1 MVTAKKKRLDT
12 ISPFFRVGFQSDQE
26 NNKKNPIARAK
37 RAPKTEKNPPTRGP
51 HRARKN
57 HFHSNPRGLDRPRG
71 RVVSIFSPRR
81 ECDFPLTDGEKK
93 MRFLPTHFVLSVERK
108 NVTYREQR
116 HRLSS
121 ARLFARREGR
131 DRRARDRFHGALLLQ
146 ALGLGDRR
154 FRGQEHG
161 GLDDRSHFIRSG
173 AECAYLYA
181 DFRSSCP
188 PFQQHLENRRSFFPL
203 EFFFFWLFSNF

>member
-1 MVTAKKKRLDT
+1 
-12 ISPFFRVGFQSDQE
+12 
-26 NNKKNPIARAK
+26 
-37 RAPKTEKNPPTRGP
+37 
-51 HRARKN
+51 
-57 HFHSNPRGLDRPRG
+57 
-71 RVVSIFSPRR
+71 
-81 ECDFPLTDGEKK
+81 

-188 PFQQHLENRRSFFPL
+188 PFQQHLENRRSFSSRVFLFLAFFKFLGDRRFEIFFCLLFCRRFPSRFARRRSL
-203 EFFFFWLFSNF
+203 EEEFL

>member
-1 MVTAKKKRLDT
+1 
-12 ISPFFRVGFQSDQE
+12 
-26 NNKKNPIARAK
+26 
-37 RAPKTEKNPPTRGP
+37 
-51 HRARKN
+51 
-57 HFHSNPRGLDRPRG
+57 
-71 RVVSIFSPRR
+71 
-81 ECDFPLTDGEKK
+81 

-173 AECAYLYA
+173 AECAYLYMPT
-181 DFRSSCP
+181 FGRRP
-188 PFQQHLENRRSFFPL
+188 RPHLKIGEAN
-203 EFFFFWLFSNF
+203 

>member
-1 MVTAKKKRLDT
+1 
-12 ISPFFRVGFQSDQE
+12 
-26 NNKKNPIARAK
+26 
-37 RAPKTEKNPPTRGP
+37 
-51 HRARKN
+51 
-57 HFHSNPRGLDRPRG
+57 
-71 RVVSIFSPRR
+71 
-81 ECDFPLTDGEKK
+81 

-188 PFQQHLENRRSFFPL
+188 PFQKQHLENRRSFSSRVFL
-203 EFFFFWLFSNF
+203 FLAFFKFLKGDRRFEIFFFCLLFCPSRFPSSRCASRRRSLEEERFCDTLN

>member
-1 MVTAKKKRLDT
+1 
-12 ISPFFRVGFQSDQE
+12 
-26 NNKKNPIARAK
+26 
-37 RAPKTEKNPPTRGP
+37 
-51 HRARKN
+51 
-57 HFHSNPRGLDRPRG
+57 
-71 RVVSIFSPRR
+71 
-81 ECDFPLTDGEKK
+81 

-188 PFQQHLENRRSFFPL
+188 PFQKQHLENRRSFSSRVFL
-203 EFFFFWLFSNF
+203 FLAFFKFLKGDRRFEIFFFVSFFVQVGFHHLALLREGGVSKKSNFCDTLN

>member
-1 MVTAKKKRLDT
+1 
-12 ISPFFRVGFQSDQE
+12 
-26 NNKKNPIARAK
+26 
-37 RAPKTEKNPPTRGP
+37 
-51 HRARKN
+51 
-57 HFHSNPRGLDRPRG
+57 
-71 RVVSIFSPRR
+71 
-81 ECDFPLTDGEKK
+81 

-203 EFFFFWLFSNF
+203 EFFFFWLFSNFYASEDLRSFFLSPFLSSVSISLCFTKESREEARFCDTLN

>member
-1 MVTAKKKRLDT
+1 
-12 ISPFFRVGFQSDQE
+12 
-26 NNKKNPIARAK
+26 
-37 RAPKTEKNPPTRGP
+37 
-51 HRARKN
+51 
-57 HFHSNPRGLDRPRG
+57 
-71 RVVSIFSPRR
+71 
-81 ECDFPLTDGEKK
+81 

-188 PFQQHLENRRSFFPL
+188 PFQQHLENRRSFSSRVFL
-203 EFFFFWLFSNF
+203 FLAFFKFLKGDRRFEIFFFCLLFCPSRFPSSRFASRRRSLEEERFCDTLN

>member
-1 MVTAKKKRLDT
+1 
-12 ISPFFRVGFQSDQE
+12 
-26 NNKKNPIARAK
+26 
-37 RAPKTEKNPPTRGP
+37 
-51 HRARKN
+51 
-57 HFHSNPRGLDRPRG
+57 
-71 RVVSIFSPRR
+71 
-81 ECDFPLTDGEKK
+81 

-188 PFQQHLENRRSFFPL
+188 PFQKQHLENRRSFSSRRVFL
-203 EFFFFWLFSNF
+203 FLAFFKFLKGDRRFEIFFFCLLFCPSRFPSSRCASRRRSLEEERFCDTLN

>member
-1 MVTAKKKRLDT
+1 
-12 ISPFFRVGFQSDQE
+12 
-26 NNKKNPIARAK
+26 
-37 RAPKTEKNPPTRGP
+37 
-51 HRARKN
+51 
-57 HFHSNPRGLDRPRG
+57 
-71 RVVSIFSPRR
+71 
-81 ECDFPLTDGEKK
+81 

-188 PFQQHLENRRSFFPL
+188 PFQQHLENRRSFSSRVFL
-203 EFFFFWLFSNF
+203 FLAFFKFLGDRRFEIFFFCLLFCPSRFPSSRFASRRRSLEEERFCDTLN

>member
-1 MVTAKKKRLDT
+1 
-12 ISPFFRVGFQSDQE
+12 
-26 NNKKNPIARAK
+26 
-37 RAPKTEKNPPTRGP
+37 
-51 HRARKN
+51 
-57 HFHSNPRGLDRPRG
+57 
-71 RVVSIFSPRR
+71 
-81 ECDFPLTDGEKK
+81 
-93 MRFLPTHFVLSVERK
+93 MRFLPTHFMLSVERK

-188 PFQQHLENRRSFFPL
+188 PFQKQHLENRRSFSSRRVFL
-203 EFFFFWLFSNF
+203 FLAFFKFLKGDRRFEIFFFCLLFCPSRFPSSRCASRRRSLEEERFCDTLN

>member
-1 MVTAKKKRLDT
+1 
-12 ISPFFRVGFQSDQE
+12 
-26 NNKKNPIARAK
+26 
-37 RAPKTEKNPPTRGP
+37 
-51 HRARKN
+51 
-57 HFHSNPRGLDRPRG
+57 
-71 RVVSIFSPRR
+71 
-81 ECDFPLTDGEKK
+81 

-188 PFQQHLENRRSFFPL
+188 PFQKQHLENRRSFSSRRVFL
-203 EFFFFWLFSNF
+203 FLAFFKFLKGDRRFEIFFFCLLFCPSRFPSSRFASRRRSLEEEQFL

>member
-1 MVTAKKKRLDT
+1 MTAKKKRLDT

-93 MRFLPTHFVLSVERK
+93 NALPPHAFCALCGAKKCHLPRTKTSLVFC
-108 NVTYREQR
+108 
-116 HRLSS
+116 SS
-121 ARLFARREGR
+121 LRSTRRSR
-131 DRRARDRFHGALLLQ
+131 PARARPIS
-146 ALGLGDRR
+146 
-154 FRGQEHG
+154 
-161 GLDDRSHFIRSG
+161 RSVVASSSRSWRPTLSRTRAWWTG
-173 AECAYLYA
+173 
-181 DFRSSCP
+181 R
-188 PFQQHLENRRSFFPL
+188 
-203 EFFFFWLFSNF
+203 

>member
-1 MVTAKKKRLDT
+1 
-12 ISPFFRVGFQSDQE
+12 
-26 NNKKNPIARAK
+26 
-37 RAPKTEKNPPTRGP
+37 
-51 HRARKN
+51 
-57 HFHSNPRGLDRPRG
+57 
-71 RVVSIFSPRR
+71 
-81 ECDFPLTDGEKK
+81 

-188 PFQQHLENRRSFFPL
+188 PFQKQHLENRRSFSSRRVFL
-203 EFFFFWLFSNF
+203 FLAFFKFLGDRRFEIFFFCLLFCPSRFPSSRFASRRRSLEEERFCDTLN